1 MAKKAEKPAA
11 AKPAAEKPA
20 AAEGGEEKPAA
31 AKGGAEKPAAA
42 KGPGGKG
49 GAKGPGGKG
58 GAAAPARKQKKKVSK
73 KLYEVSGGKISRL
86 RPECPRCGKGFYM
99 AVHYNR
105 RTCGQCSFT
114 QFTDKDG
121 NVRGAG
127 TMPGAGPA
135 GVMRHSRRVNREQ
148 PRGGAP
154 PAGGDSEK

>member
-11 AKPAAEKPA
+11 EKPAAEKPA
-20 AAEGGEEKPAA
+20 AEGK
-31 AKGGAEKPAAA
+31 AEKPAAEKPAAGKGGA
-42 KGPGGKG
+42 KPAGKG
-49 GAKGPGGKG
+49 GAKGGK
-58 GAAAPARKQKKKVSK
+58 AAPAAPAKQKKKKVIK

-86 RPECPRCGKGFYM
+86 KPECPRCGNGFYM
-99 AVHYNR
+99 ALHYNR

-135 GVMRHSRRVNREQ
+135 GVMRHSRRVGREQ
-148 PRGGAP
+148 ARGGAS
-154 PAGGDSEK
+154 PAGEGSEK

>member
-11 AKPAAEKPA
+11 AKKTEKPAAEKPA

-31 AKGGAEKPAAA
+31 AKGAAGKGAAKPAG
-42 KGPGGKG
+42 KGGARAGGKG
-49 GAKGPGGKG
+49 GAP
-58 GAAAPARKQKKKVSK
+58 APAKKQKKKVTK
-73 KLYEVSGGKISRL
+73 KLYEVSNGKISRL
-86 RPECPRCGKGFYM
+86 RPECPRCGNGFYM

-154 PAGGDSEK
+154 PAGGDSE